1 MVEVEPRRNAFHEGA
16 PVLHIAWSAGE
27 QYAGNAELE
36 AGSAFVLARRMNLPE
51 QQPLV
56 AERID
61 GSAYVFVR
69 LPYVSDPALVITAT
83 AGQPVVHRGQR
94 ANGAVVELTGP
105 SGEATTPAP
114 GQKISVTDSG
124 TRIELRCPGLTF
136 TAVVEFDRPEAQPA
150 GSGTVQLGVD
160 SLQHDDAWLVAAI
173 AVALSPEHGVVAHG
187 DLKRAFALWRGTEVH
202 SDGAFDRNVLRPA
215 LASRGLE
222 MPGPRLNKIV
232 YLVER
237 CRRTSEFPTRLLDDV
252 RTRLRAA
259 GMDVA

>member
-1 MVEVEPRRNAFHEGA
+1 
-16 PVLHIAWSAGE
+16 VLHIAWSAGA
-27 QYAGNAELE
+27 QHAGE
-36 AGSAFVLARRMNLPE
+36 ADLAPGAAFVLARRMNLPE
-51 QQPLV
+51 QRPVV
-56 AERID
+56 AEQID

-94 ANGAVVELTGP
+94 ANGAIVELTGP
-105 SGEATTPAP
+105 TGEATTPAP
-114 GQKISVTDSG
+114 GQKISLTNSG
-124 TRIELRCPGLTF
+124 TRIEVRYPALTF
-136 TAVVEFDRPEAQPA
+136 TAVVEFEVADTAPA

-187 DLKRAFALWRGTEVH
+187 DLKQAFALWRGTEVH

-222 MPGPRLNKIV
+222 MPGPRLNQNV

-252 RTRLRAA
+252 RTSLRAL

>member
-1 MVEVEPRRNAFHEGA
+1 M
-16 PVLHIAWSAGE
+16 
-27 QYAGNAELE
+27 
-36 AGSAFVLARRMNLPE
+36 
-51 QQPLV
+51 
-56 AERID
+56 
-61 GSAYVFVR
+61 
-69 LPYVSDPALVITAT
+69 
-83 AGQPVVHRGQR
+83 HRGQR

-105 SGEATTPAP
+105 TGESTTPAP
-114 GQKISVTDSG
+114 GQKISLTHSG
-124 TRIELRCPGLTF
+124 TRIELRYPDLTF
-136 TAVVEFDRPEAQPA
+136 AAVVEFELPAQQPG

-187 DLKRAFALWRGTEVH
+187 ELKRAFALWRGTDEH

-237 CRRTSEFPTRLLDDV
+237 CRRTSEFPTRLLEDV
-252 RTRLRAA
+252 RARLRAV

>member
-1 MVEVEPRRNAFHEGA
+1 M
-16 PVLHIAWSAGE
+16 LHIAWTAGE
-27 QYAGNAELE
+27 RQSGEATLE
-36 AGSAFVLARRMNLPE
+36 VGAAFIFARRMNLPE
-51 QQPLV
+51 QESLV

-94 ANGAVVELTGP
+94 DNGAIVEIIGP
-105 SGEATTPAP
+105 SGESTTPAP
-114 GQKISVTDSG
+114 GQKISLTSSG
-124 TRIELRCPGLTF
+124 SRIELRYPDLTLSL
-136 TAVVEFDRPEAQPA
+136 VVSFDLAAPAA
-150 GSGTVQLGVD
+150 GSGTVQLGVE

-173 AVALSPEHGVVAHG
+173 AVALSPENGVVAHG
-187 DLKRAFALWRGTEVH
+187 DLKRAFAVWRGVEQH
-202 SDGAFDRNVLRPA
+202 SDGAFDRNLLRPA

-237 CRRTSEFPTRLLDDV
+237 CRRTSEFPARLLADI
-252 RTRLRAA
+252 RARLRVLGLDA
-259 GMDVA
+259 

>member
-1 MVEVEPRRNAFHEGA
+1 M
-16 PVLHIAWSAGE
+16 LHIAWTAGDLSGE
-27 QYAGNAELE
+27 AMLE
-36 AGSAFVLARRMNLPE
+36 TGATFMLARRMNLP
-51 QQPLV
+51 QPLV
-56 AERID
+56 AEQID

-94 ANGAVVELTGP
+94 DNGAIVEVVSP

-114 GQKISVTDSG
+114 GQKISLTRSG
-124 TRIELRCPGLTF
+124 SRIELRYPDLTF
-136 TAVVEFDRPEAQPA
+136 SAVVSFDLSLPPED
-150 GSGTVQLGVD
+150 SGTVQLGVD
-160 SLQHDDAWLVAAI
+160 ALQHEDAWLVAAI
-173 AVALSPEHGVVAHG
+173 AVALSPENGVVAHG
-187 DLKRAFALWRGTEVH
+187 DLKRAFAQWRGVEEH

-237 CRRTSEFPTRLLDDV
+237 CRRTSEFPARLLEDV
-252 RTRLRAA
+252 RARLGSA
-259 GMDVA
+259 GFDS

>member
-1 MVEVEPRRNAFHEGA
+1 
-16 PVLHIAWSAGE
+16 VLHIAWSAGE
-27 QYAGNAELE
+27 QYAGEARLE
-36 AGSAFVLARRMNLPE
+36 AGAAFVLARRMNLPE

-56 AERID
+56 AESID

-94 ANGAVVELTGP
+94 ANGAVVQLTGP
-105 SGEATTPAP
+105 TGESTTPAP
-114 GQKISVTDSG
+114 GQKISLTHSG
-124 TRIELRCPGLTF
+124 TRIELRYPDLTF
-136 TAVVEFDRPEAQPA
+136 AAVVEFDLPAQQPA

-187 DLKRAFALWRGTEVH
+187 ELKRAFALWRGAEEH

-252 RTRLRAA
+252 RARLRAV